1 MLEYFGFM
9 EQRVSIRRA
18 WRTLSIG
25 CVAIALTACASK
37 PLDVPYNPSDFG
49 APDPVQVAQVPDVIA
64 PGDKIHVTVFDVDSL
79 SGDYRVE
86 ENGQIDYP
94 LIGIVQAEGHTA
106 SELAKI
112 LAAKLGERNLRNPN
126 VQVAVVERAPQTIT
140 IEGAVKQ
147 PAVVPIRGKSTLL
160 QAIALGG
167 GTSDDAIASQIVVFR
182 QVNGKRMAAAFDLRA
197 IRRNEAPDPEIY
209 PNDVVV
215 VPGSRNKKLVDRI
228 FQAIPIIG
236 IFRPF

>member
-1 MLEYFGFM
+1 MD
-9 EQRVSIRRA
+9 QTVSIRPAR
-18 WRTLSIG
+18 RTLLIS
-25 CVAIALTACASK
+25 CVLVALSACASK
-37 PLDVPYNPSDFG
+37 PLDVPYNPTGFG
-49 APDPVQVAQVPDVIA
+49 APDPVPVARAPDVIA

-106 SELAKI
+106 SDLAKI
-112 LAAKLGERNLRNPN
+112 LATRLGERNLRNPN
-126 VQVAVVERAPQTIT
+126 VQVALLERAPQTIT
-140 IEGAVKQ
+140 VEGAVKQ

-167 GTSDDAIASQIVVFR
+167 GTTDDAIASQIIVFR

-197 IRRNEAPDPEIY
+197 IRRDEAPDPEIY
-209 PNDVVV
+209 PNDIVVV
-215 VPGSRNKKLVDRI
+215 AGSHNKKLVDRI
-228 FQAIPIIG
+228 FQALPIIG
-236 IFRPF
+236 IFRPIF